1 MTTAV
6 EPSTVLVIDD
16 DETICE
22 LLNESLAEDGF
33 QVESAPNAEE
43 ALIKVR
49 QMPYD
54 AIVTDLNL
62 PGLKGTDVVRQALTI
77 YPNAIIVVMTGAGS
91 IAAAVEC
98 MKLGA
103 YDFLSKPFDI
113 VALTDLLKGAINERM
128 ERARRRSRST
138 GPLDMQAALAEAEAD
153 TTPESMIGISSGMRE
168 VFELIEIVARSNS
181 TVLVTGETGTGKELV
196 ARELHRRS
204 RRANQAF
211 VGLNCAAIPE
221 TLLEDELFGHV
232 KGAFTGAQAARVGRF
247 EQAQHGTLFLDE
259 IGCINMQVQ
268 AKLLRVLQEREI
280 ERLGDS
286 KTIKVDVRIIAATS
300 ADLEG
305 MIEEN
310 AFRRDL
316 YYRLN
321 VIPIRMPPLRSRPED
336 IPPLVDHFVTKY
348 SEELG
353 FGEQVVSH
361 LAIKRLMSF
370 HWPGNVRELEN
381 AIERAVVL
389 SRGRGE
395 ILPTDLPAEVVG
407 ERIPD
412 LISQIRVPEGG
423 INLEDVLASVEREL
437 LRQSLQMASGNQSQ
451 AAELLGLKRTTFLDK
466 LKRLK
471 LEEE

>member
-221 TLLEDELFGHV
+221 TLLEDELYLGWRHPRLRGEEYYALVDEFVRAV
-232 KGAFTGAQAARVGRF
+232 KFRF
-247 EQAQHGTLFLDE
+247 PMA
-259 IGCINMQVQ
+259 
-268 AKLLRVLQEREI
+268 LLQWE
-280 ERLGDS
+280 DFS
-286 KTIKVDVRIIAATS
+286 KS
-300 ADLEG
+300 
-305 MIEEN
+305 N
-310 AFRRDL
+310 AFNNLARYQQALPSFND
-316 YYRLN
+316 
-321 VIPIRMPPLRSRPED
+321 D
-336 IPPLVDHFVTKY
+336 IQGT
-348 SEELG
+348 G
-353 FGEQVVSH
+353 
-361 LAIKRLMSF
+361 
-370 HWPGNVRELEN
+370 
-381 AIERAVVL
+381 AVVL
-389 SRGRGE
+389 AGVHLVQRLRG
-395 ILPTDLPAEVVG
+395 
-407 ERIPD
+407 
-412 LISQIRVPEGG
+412 
-423 INLEDVLASVEREL
+423 
-437 LRQSLQMASGNQSQ
+437 
-451 AAELLGLKRTTFLDK
+451 K
-466 LKRLK
+466 
-471 LEEE
+471 